1 MLNLPLAFLQCSSL
15 KADVFVKLKID
26 NRIHPASVQVQLYCC
41 NIFTNGRLHYISS
54 LCDWKHNSVSM
65 FPSRHVRWNV
75 VSRWHGSMSTS
86 AHLWPRLTTLG
97 DAVSWVSSRVM
108 MSGWWKS
115 SGSRVSPKPC
125 LNLSN
130 SRHLCVWALCIFV
143 TGRGQKGGDTTGRKT
158 VCCTRQSW
166 NEKLQPF
173 DRKAMFSCAFAKQ
186 PYIPMSYLWH

>member
-143 TGRGQKGGDTTGRKT
+143 TGRGQKGGDMLHT
-158 VCCTRQSW
+158 S
-166 NEKLQPF
+166 KLKWEAAAVWQKSHVF
-173 DRKAMFSCAFAKQ
+173 MCICKAAI
-186 PYIPMSYLWH
+186 YSYVILVTLS